1 MKSIFYIIILLF
13 LLIENSIV
21 YAQDDTYNY
30 LRNGFKNPPDKAR
43 PKTYWWCLNGNIDT
57 VRAKQELRAM
67 KIAGISGFDIFEI
80 GVPKADTMVPA
91 GPAFMSRESL
101 ITLKTVINEAGK
113 LGLTAGLNLASSWN
127 AGGSWVE
134 PRHAGKSLYFSKIS
148 VKGVQGRIETILPFP
163 EIVFPK
169 SSLIGGTGK
178 PMIPFRPNGRPLYF
192 EEVAVLAFP
201 SGASRGDLDTSR
213 IINLTPYFDRETDL
227 LKWDVP
233 QGDWDICRYVCSNS
247 GQELVLPSP
256 LSAGL
261 TIDHFDSVAVEAHLM
276 YFIDRLLPVLGDFRN
291 TALKSL
297 YLASYEAR
305 GFVWTSSLP
314 QEFFKVNGYDITK
327 FIPSL
332 FDRGLFSKSTTDRV
346 QADFKKTLSELMI
359 NNLYKKAK
367 EISNK
372 YGLLINCEAG
382 GPGFPLYNGPAE
394 PLKALG
400 MLDIPRGEFWVNHS
414 RWYKDVNSVDS
425 IDILRVVKEVAASSH
440 IYGKGIVEEE
450 SFTSFQHWQEGPGDI
465 KQFGDRAF
473 CEGMNKVALHGFS
486 HNPGGTGFPGY
497 VYNAGT
503 HFNDKRVW
511 WPMIRPFFD
520 YLARDSFVF
529 QETKF
534 VADVVWYYG
543 DKVPNSATPK
553 NTHFKV
559 GPGYDY
565 EVINKDVLVNNLT
578 VKDRR
583 LFLPDGSSFSLL
595 ALENEEIRTPEV
607 EAALKKLS
615 AAGAVITGTEPEEM
629 LLYLNVKP
637 DFTYRDNET
646 NLLDYIH
653 YRKENL
659 DFYFIRNTSDEWI
672 SRQCGF
678 RQNGKVPELWD
689 PVSGDVFPVN
699 IYDNLNGYINLPVTL
714 APYGSCFIVFR
725 SSNSTQ
731 TFKSIKTDTQDPP
744 YLQFLSDGVIIL
756 NQGAFT
762 HDNTPRS
769 RNVISNTT
777 LRLKGPWELTF
788 PEGWG
793 APPKLIMNELV
804 SWTAFPDFRV
814 KYFSGIATYENHFN
828 FKYGKEPMNDK
839 RIFLDLGSVSK
850 VAEVWLNNKYL
861 GITWT
866 RSHRFDVT
874 GIMIH
879 GENILRIKVA
889 NTWSNRII
897 GDAITSEKFTNTNIK
912 RTTVPATSMT
922 NVPWA
927 LVPLIESGL
936 LGPVTIETLNVMH

>member
-1 MKSIFYIIILLF
+1 MNKTFFIIILLLF
-13 LLIENSIV
+13 LVENNIV
-21 YAQDDTYNY
+21 YAQEDAYNS
-30 LRNGFKNPPDKAR
+30 LRNGFKNPPENAR

-57 VRAKQELRAM
+57 VRAKEELLAM
-67 KIAGISGFDIFEI
+67 KKAGLSGFDIFEI
-80 GVPKADTMVPA
+80 GVPKSDTMIKG
-91 GPAFMSRESL
+91 GPAFMSNESL
-101 ITLKTVINEAGK
+101 RILKTVITEAKK
-113 LGLTAGLNLASSWN
+113 LGLTVGLNLASSWN

-134 PRHAGKSLYFSKIS
+134 PKNAGKSLYFSKVS
-148 VKGVQGRIETILPFP
+148 LKGLQGRIETILPFP

-169 SSLIGGTGK
+169 ASLIGGTGK
-178 PMIPFRPNGRPLYF
+178 PMVPFRPDGRPSYY
-192 EEVAVLAFP
+192 EEVAVLAMP
-201 SGASRGDLDTSR
+201 AGAPKGDLDTSR
-213 IINLTPYFDRETDL
+213 VINLTPFFNTETGL

-233 QGDWDICRYVCSNS
+233 PGEWDICRYVCSNS

-261 TIDHFDSVAVEAHLM
+261 TIDHFDSVAVENHLM
-276 YFIDRLLPVLGDFRN
+276 YIIDKLLPVLGDFRN

-314 QEFFKVNGYDITK
+314 QEFLRVNGYDITK

-332 FDRGLFSKSTTDRV
+332 FDKDLFSKSISERV
-346 QADFKKTLSELMI
+346 QADFKRTLSELMI

-382 GPGFPLYNGPAE
+382 GPGYPLYNGPAE

-400 MLDIPRGEFWVNHS
+400 TLDIPRGEFWVNHS
-414 RWYKDVNSVDS
+414 RWYMDDNGTDS
-425 IDILRVVKEVAASSH
+425 IDILRVVKEVSASSH

-450 SFTSFQHWQEGPGDI
+450 AFTSFQHWQEGPGDI
-465 KQFGDRAF
+465 KPFGDRAF
-473 CEGMNKVALHGFS
+473 CEGMNKVVLHGFS
-486 HNPGGTGFPGY
+486 HNPRGTGFPGY

-511 WPMIRPFFD
+511 WPMVKPFFD
-520 YLARDSFVF
+520 YLARNSFIF

-534 VADVVWYYG
+534 VADVIWYYG

-565 EVINKDVLVNNLT
+565 EVINKEILINDLT
-578 VKDRR
+578 VKDGR
-583 LFLPDGSSFSLL
+583 LFLPDGSSFSIL
-595 ALENEEIRTPEV
+595 ALENETVRTPDV

-629 LLYLNVKP
+629 LMYLNVKP
-637 DFTYRDNET
+637 DFTYRDDET
-646 NLLDYIH
+646 DLLDYIH

-659 DFYFIRNTSDEWI
+659 DFYFIRNTSDKWI

-678 RQNGKVPELWD
+678 RQSNKVPELWD
-689 PVSGDVFPVN
+689 PVSGDVLPVN
-699 IYDNLNGYINLPVTL
+699 IYDNINGYINLPLTL
-714 APYGSCFIVFR
+714 APYGSCFIAFR
-725 SSNSTQ
+725 SSGSTQ
-731 TFKSIKTDTQDPP
+731 SYKSIKTDTQDPP
-744 YLQFLSDGVIIL
+744 YLQYLSDGVVIL

-762 HDNTPRS
+762 HDNIPRS
-769 RNVISNTT
+769 RNVISSTT
-777 LRLKGPWELTF
+777 FKLKGPWELTF
-788 PEGWG
+788 PERWG
-793 APPKLIMNELV
+793 APEKLTMNELV
-804 SWTAFPDFRV
+804 SWTAHPDFSV
-814 KYFSGIATYENHFN
+814 KYFSGIATYENRFD

-839 RIFLDLGSVSK
+839 RIFLDLGSVSE
-850 VAEVWLNNKYL
+850 VAEVWLNNKFL
-861 GITWT
+861 GTTWT
-866 RSHRFDVT
+866 KPHRFDVT
-874 GIMIH
+874 GMVIH
-879 GENILRIKVA
+879 GENTLRIKVA
-889 NTWSNRII
+889 NTWSNRIV
-897 GDAITSEKFTNTNIK
+897 GDAVSVKQFTNTNIK
-912 RTTVPATSMT
+912 RTTVPGTRLT

-936 LGPVTIETLNVMH
+936 LGPVTLETVKVMY